1 MKQVDMAEKLKEV
14 LKNEYGIN
22 GKDEFEVALRN
33 FEGIN
38 LGIFTMPF
46 PEGKVVKKEV
56 QR

>member
-1 MKQVDMAEKLKEV
+1 MDMAEKLKEV

-46 PEGKVVKKEV
+46 PEGKIVKNEV